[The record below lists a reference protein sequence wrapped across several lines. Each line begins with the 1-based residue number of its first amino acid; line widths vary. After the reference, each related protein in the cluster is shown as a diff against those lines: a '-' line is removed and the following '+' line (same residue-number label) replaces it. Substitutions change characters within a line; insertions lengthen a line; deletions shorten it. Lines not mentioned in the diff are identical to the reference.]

1 MKKKTLLS
9 WSSGKDCAWALWLLR
24 QDPATEVAGL
34 FTVMNQRFD
43 RVSMHGTRSQLVR
56 LQAAAAGL
64 PLQLLEIPDQCPQEQ
79 YEAVMQQFI
88 DRALAQGVEGIA
100 FGDLFLEEV
109 RQYRQDKLRGT
120 GIEPVFPVWGI
131 PTAQLAEQMLDA
143 GVEAYI
149 TSVDLKKLP
158 ASYAGQRWSRQL
170 LATLP
175 EGIDP
180 CGEQG
185 EIHTAVVGGPMFS
198 RPIPVEVG
206 EVVERSGFAYADVI
220 PIGGA
225 KE

>member
-9 WSSGKDCAWALWLLR
+9 WSSGKDCAWALHLLR
-24 QDPATEVAGL
+24 QDPAIELAGL

-43 RVSMHGTRSQLVR
+43 RVSMHGTRSQLVH
-56 LQAAAAGL
+56 LQAAAAGV
-64 PLQLLEIPDQCPQEQ
+64 PLQVLNIPDQCPHEQ
-79 YEAVMQQFI
+79 YEAVMRQFI
-88 DRALAQGVEGIA
+88 DGALAKGVERIA

-131 PTAQLAEQMLDA
+131 PTAQLAAEMLVA

-158 ASYAGQRWSRQL
+158 ASYAGRRWSREL
-170 LATLP
+170 LDQLP
-175 EGIDP
+175 EGTDP
-180 CGEQG
+180 CGENG
-185 EIHTAVVGGPMFS
+185 EIHTAVVGGPMFA

-206 EVVERSGFAYADVI
+206 EVVERSGFAYADLI
-220 PIGGA
+220 PIG
-225 KE
+225 